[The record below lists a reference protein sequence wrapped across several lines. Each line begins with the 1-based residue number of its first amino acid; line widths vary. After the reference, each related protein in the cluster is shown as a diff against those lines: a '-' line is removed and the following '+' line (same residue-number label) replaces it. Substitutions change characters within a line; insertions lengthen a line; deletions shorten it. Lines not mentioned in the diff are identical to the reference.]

1 MATGGKKLTHF
12 LTEAGHSRRYLQDW
26 WPFCF
31 LTSPNLCPI
40 KEPGIQTP
48 GIWLFWHISLPSSQF
63 ASSANKV
70 LFLASTVHLWFTAL
84 SCRELSELGLTHN
97 SWSAYQ
103 RNDFSEPRFL
113 NLLILRKEQNS
124 LPWDIWFCPLLQNFY
139 IIQLLLCLLGA
150 VLSGSLEMLPP
161 GLEVLKSSHRIKQP
175 STFRW
180 YIFFLVNRIN
190 NVKCACP
197 CMQQI
202 HPGKVGR
209 QRFKQMCKHSPHS
222 FD

>member
-1 MATGGKKLTHF
+1 MATGRKKLTH
-12 LTEAGHSRRYLQDW
+12 LLPEAGHSRRYLQDW
-26 WPFCF
+26 WPFRF
-31 LTSPNLCPI
+31 LCPI

-48 GIWLFWHISLPSSQF
+48 GRWLFWDISLPSSQF
-63 ASSANKV
+63 AGSLNKV
-70 LFLASTVHLWFTAL
+70 LFLASTLRLSLFTAP
-84 SCRELSELGLTHN
+84 SCRELSELGLSHS

-124 LPWDIWFCPLLQNFY
+124 LPWGIWFCPLLQSFY
-139 IIQLLLCLLGA
+139 IIQLLLCFLGA
-150 VLSGSLEMLPP
+150 VLSGWLEMLPP
-161 GLEVLKSSHRIKQP
+161 RLEVLKSSQQIKQV

-180 YIFFLVNRIN
+180 HIFFLVNSIN

-197 CMQQI
+197 AMQQI
-202 HPGKVGR
+202 HPREVGR
-209 QRFKQMCKHSPHS
+209 QRFKQMCKHPHHS